1 VEAYDII
8 KKLIEEN
15 TNVQIFTGGKRY
27 TGGVSGSGHSWTL
40 AGVKTY
46 KSMRKKLVSDMENYK
61 NIHFNCK
68 KQEEKIGLNETVNN
82 QDSEKFQA
90 LLFDGEMNIDDI
102 LASGKF
108 SAV

>member
-1 VEAYDII
+1 M
-8 KKLIEEN
+8 
-15 TNVQIFTGGKRY
+15 
-27 TGGVSGSGHSWTL
+27 SGSGHSWTL

-46 KSMRKKLVSDMENYK
+46 KSIRKKLVSDMENYK

-68 KQEEKIGLNETVNN
+68 KQEEKIGLNKIVNN
-82 QDSEKFQA
+82 QDSEEFQA
-90 LLFDGEMNIDDI
+90 FLFDGEMNIDDI